1 MAKKFIPYFP
11 KTASG
16 QAILNNFART
26 RRMLEFQGSHE
37 VERKIRRGMPYY
49 ETELIETVGNPSQD
63 SGNNLLIRGE
73 CVSACAHLREIGQK
87 VDLVYIDP
95 PFASGADYAKKIY
108 LRRNPKLA
116 AKLEQ
121 AEQELDWDELKS
133 FEEKMYGDIW
143 KKEDYLSW
151 MYENLH
157 AIKSVMSENASI
169 YVHLDYH
176 VGHYVKIIMDEVF
189 GESNFINEIIWKR
202 RGGALNN
209 FKSMGQVTDVIY
221 LYCKDLENYHFNSLK
236 NINSTDTQDYIKERF
251 IYDEGDGRLYSRDP
265 LTNPSKDI
273 TPSLVYEYKGYKPPV
288 KGWAVSLET
297 MKDWD
302 ARGKLYFPENI
313 NQRIRRKTFLD
324 EYEGQPINNLWTDIY
339 VINSQA
345 KESVDYSTQKP
356 ESLVERIIQTSSNEG
371 MVVADF
377 FGGSGTTAAVAHR
390 LGRRFI
396 HADIG
401 LNSIQTTRDRL
412 VKAKANFNIYEVK
425 DGVSLYRNPIQ
436 TMDKL
441 KTLIPGLKN
450 EDGVPEF
457 WEGVVTD
464 SKLGTVPVY
473 LPNLLDHT
481 TKILDIPLIN
491 RILNIALP
499 ELDENQV
506 KKVIVYYVDII
517 EPEEILKFI
526 KDENPT
532 LIQVEIRDLKEILDD
547 VVAEDEIE
555 YKLSEKSGHHT
566 VEFTRFFSD
575 RIHQKIGKFNSKKKV
590 NTAVGE
596 QVKPQGKV
604 KKEEENLFAQDVE
617 APLPKSGKIS
627 ISKHGL
633 ELIEMVSVDC
643 TNAEGAWK
651 SDREIKIDKFGK
663 VILNG
668 EKLDHYWDG
677 KIESAKKP
685 IRLKVRNIAGDE
697 TVVVLG

>member
-49 ETELIETVGNPSQD
+49 ETELIETVTGS
-63 SGNNLLIRGE
+63 SSTKTENLLIRGE

-176 VGHYVKIIMDEVF
+176 VGHYVKIILDEVF
-189 GESNFINEIIWKR
+189 GEDNFINEIIWKR
-202 RGGALNN
+202 ADAHNDPVRYGNIHDSILYYTNN
-209 FKSMGQVTDVIY
+209 
-221 LYCKDLENYHFNSLK
+221 
-236 NINSTDTQDYIKERF
+236 QDRVWSSPTVPIIDAK
-251 IYDEGDGRLYSRDP
+251 
-265 LTNPSKDI
+265 
-273 TPSLVYEYKGYKPPV
+273 
-288 KGWAVSLET
+288 LET
-297 MKDWD
+297 D
-302 ARGKLYFPENI
+302 AHYVYDDSREQYFRLGDLKGPGGRGSLYEFKGLSRTWKWKKEKLEDEDKKGNIYYTRNGVPFYKLYIENPI
-313 NQRIRRKTFLD
+313 MPLQDIWMDIPQIKSGNEKT
-324 EYEGQPINNLWTDIY
+324 
-339 VINSQA
+339 
-345 KESVDYSTQKP
+345 DYNTQKP
-356 ESLVERIIQTSSNEG
+356 EALLERIIKASSNEG

-377 FGGSGTTAAVAHR
+377 FGGSGTTASVAQR
-390 LGRRFI
+390 LGRKFI

-441 KTLIPGLKN
+441 KSLVPGLKN

-499 ELDENQV
+499 DLDENQV

-547 VVAEDEIE
+547 VVAEDEVE
-555 YKLSEKSGHHT
+555 YKLSESSGHHT
-566 VEFTRFFSD
+566 IELTRFFSD
-575 RIHQKIGKFNSKKKV
+575 RIHQKIGEFNSKKKV
-590 NTAVGE
+590 STAVSE
-596 QVKPQGKV
+596 QVKPHGKV
-604 KKEEENLFAQDVE
+604 KKEEENLFAQE
-617 APLPKSGKIS
+617 LEEPLPKSGKLTV
-627 ISKHGL
+627 SKHGL
-633 ELIEMVSVDC
+633 ELIEMVSLDC
-643 TNAEGAWK
+643 TSAEGAWK

-685 IRLKVRNIAGDE
+685 LRLKVRNIAGDE

>member
-37 VERKIRRGMPYY
+37 VERTIRRGMPYY
-49 ETELIETVGNPSQD
+49 ETELIETVGSSKSTPSE
-63 SGNNLLIRGE
+63 NLLIRGE

-121 AEQELDWDELKS
+121 AELELDWDELKS

-169 YVHLDYH
+169 YVHLDWH
-176 VGHYVKIIMDEVF
+176 VFHYVKIIMDEVF
-189 GESNFINEIIWKR
+189 GENNFINEIIWKR
-202 RGGALNN
+202 KSSAAYASNKFGITNDSLLLYSLQEIYTYNQEYSLN
-209 FKSMGQVTDVIY
+209 D
-221 LYCKDLENYHFNSLK
+221 DH
-236 NINSTDTQDYIKERF
+236 TQNYIKERF
-251 IYDEGDGRLYSRDP
+251 NKKDENGRVYKVDNLGNPEYRPNLIYD
-265 LTNPSKDI
+265 
-273 TPSLVYEYKGYKPPV
+273 YKGYKPPPN
-288 KGWAVSLET
+288 GWAVSLET
-297 MKDWD
+297 MK
-302 ARGKLYFPENI
+302 RMESEGKIEFPKNKDG
-313 NQRIRRKTFLD
+313 RMMRRQFLD
-324 EYEGQPINNLWTDIY
+324 EYPGQPIQNIWTDIPI
-339 VINSQA
+339 VNPMA
-345 KESVDYSTQKP
+345 VERLDYNTQKP
-356 ESLVERIIQTSSNEG
+356 EALLERIIKASSNEG

-377 FGGSGTTAAVAHR
+377 FGGSGTTSAVAQR
-390 LGRRFI
+390 LGRKFI

-412 VKAKANFNIYEVK
+412 VKSKANFAIYEVK

-457 WEGVVTD
+457 WEGVVTN

-499 ELDENQV
+499 ELDENKV

-526 KDENPT
+526 KEENPT
-532 LIQVEIRDLKEILDD
+532 LIQLEIRDLKEILDD
-547 VVAEDEIE
+547 VVAEDEVE
-555 YKLSEKSGHHT
+555 YTLSEKSGESHH
-566 VEFTRFFSD
+566 
-575 RIHQKIGKFNSKKKV
+575 
-590 NTAVGE
+590 
-596 QVKPQGKV
+596 
-604 KKEEENLFAQDVE
+604 
-617 APLPKSGKIS
+617 
-627 ISKHGL
+627 
-633 ELIEMVSVDC
+633 
-643 TNAEGAWK
+643 
-651 SDREIKIDKFGK
+651 
-663 VILNG
+663 
-668 EKLDHYWDG
+668 
-677 KIESAKKP
+677 
-685 IRLKVRNIAGDE
+685 
-697 TVVVLG
+697 

>member
-151 MYENLH
+151 MYENLF

-189 GESNFINEIIWKR
+189 GESNFINEITWYYYNKMAPDSKCFPRASDII
-202 RGGALNN
+202 L
-209 FKSMGQVTDVIY
+209 
-221 LYCKDLENYHFNSLK
+221 
-236 NINSTDTQDYIKERF
+236 
-251 IYDEGDGRLYSRDP
+251 LYSLSNDYVFNRITEKRDA
-265 LTNPSKDI
+265 
-273 TPSLVYEYKGYKPPV
+273 PV
-288 KGWAVSLET
+288 KQLVRKFVNGKAINARDDDGNVMYRET
-297 MKDWD
+297 
-302 ARGKLYFPENI
+302 
-313 NQRIRRKTFLD
+313 D
-324 EYEGQPINNLWTDIY
+324 EKRVDDVWRMSMLQPADKI
-339 VINSQA
+339 
-345 KESVDYSTQKP
+345 EPVDYSTQKP
-356 ESLVERIIQTSSNEG
+356 EALLERIIKASSNEE

-377 FGGSGTTAAVAHR
+377 FGGSGTTSAVAHR
-390 LGRRFI
+390 LGRKFI

-412 VKAKANFNIYEVK
+412 VKSKANFHIYEVQ

-506 KKVIVYYVDII
+506 KKVVVYYVDII

-547 VVAEDEIE
+547 VVAEDEVE
-555 YKLSEKSGHHT
+555 YKLSESSGHHT
-566 VEFTRFFSD
+566 IELTRFFSD
-575 RIHQKIGKFNSKKKV
+575 RIHQKIGEFNSKKKV
-590 NTAVGE
+590 STAVSE
-596 QVKPQGKV
+596 QVKPHGKV
-604 KKEEENLFAQDVE
+604 KKEEENLFAQE
-617 APLPKSGKIS
+617 LEEPLPKSGKLTV
-627 ISKHGL
+627 SKHGL
-633 ELIEMVSVDC
+633 ELIEMVSLDC
-643 TNAEGAWK
+643 TSAEGAWK

-685 IRLKVRNIAGDE
+685 LRLKVRNIAGDE